1 MLDRSLDVVELVQH
15 RLAERL
21 GPVEL
26 LVHAGDDIRIVEQAD
41 DARVPVRIRLQ
52 LGLLGQLAEEPVGRD
67 DLDRE
72 RRALQDQDQQRIR
85 IERDRGDQNVE
96 LLRSEEIRL
105 GRDLPGCWLLGRCC
119 RLLRC
124 GLGRD
129 LPGGWLLGCCCRLLR
144 CGLGGATAGGGSC
157 PRDSTFV

>member
-1 MLDRSLDVVELVQH
+1 MLDRSLDVLELVQH

-26 LVHAGDDIRIVEQAD
+26 RVHAGENIGIVEQAD

-96 LLRSEEIRL
+96 LLRSE
-105 GRDLPGCWLLGRCC
+105 GRAAAKLKRISADVSLSSL
-119 RLLRC
+119 
-124 GLGRD
+124 D
-129 LPGGWLLGCCCRLLR
+129 
-144 CGLGGATAGGGSC
+144 
-157 PRDSTFV
+157 DSTDLSGCDDDCRALPCGRLRELSRDERARG